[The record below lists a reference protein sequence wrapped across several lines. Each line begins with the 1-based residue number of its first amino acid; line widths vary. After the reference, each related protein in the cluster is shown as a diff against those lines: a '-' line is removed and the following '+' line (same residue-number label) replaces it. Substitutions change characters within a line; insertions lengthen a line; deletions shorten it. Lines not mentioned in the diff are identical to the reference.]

1 MRIKWYAHA
10 CLRIEGDGI
19 SIITDPYTPQKSGFA
34 VVTETADI
42 VVRSSDDDSAH
53 ANAEMI
59 PGNPEVVTATH
70 ILSFESEDSIGSPE
84 GLKARQEGSTY
95 LSQQGIRFKA
105 IPAMESMRVKLQPRD
120 NAMYCFEVEGIRVVH
135 FGDVGNRLETL
146 AAGADGLKLMWQLS
160 PTGGPP
166 TIDLPDLH
174 DALDILR
181 PAVTVPMHFELP
193 GCKFPTM
200 ADVREFTQRY
210 PPARLRWAET
220 PGSRDHKGWS
230 AGGTRSVGTAGHHRR
245 VAVNQARLNRSS
257 PVQSDSPL
265 RLSLSSGQK
274 RGGQGT
280 DNADNRRCQ
289 VQTCQSH
296 RIEDQSQ

>member
-19 SIITDPYTPQKSGFA
+19 SIITDPYTPQKSGFGA
-34 VVTETADI
+34 VTETADI

-84 GLKARQEGSTY
+84 ALKARQEGSTY
-95 LSQQGIRFKA
+95 LSQHCIRFKA

-135 FGDVGNRLETL
+135 FGDVGNRLE
-146 AAGADGLKLMWQLS
+146 AWQLEQMGEVDVAIV

-220 PGSRDHKGWS
+220 QEVEITKADVPEEPEVWVLQ
-230 AGGTRSVGTAGHHRR
+230 ATTAG
-245 VAVNQARLNRSS
+245 
-257 PVQSDSPL
+257 
-265 RLSLSSGQK
+265 
-274 RGGQGT
+274 
-280 DNADNRRCQ
+280 
-289 VQTCQSH
+289 
-296 RIEDQSQ
+296 